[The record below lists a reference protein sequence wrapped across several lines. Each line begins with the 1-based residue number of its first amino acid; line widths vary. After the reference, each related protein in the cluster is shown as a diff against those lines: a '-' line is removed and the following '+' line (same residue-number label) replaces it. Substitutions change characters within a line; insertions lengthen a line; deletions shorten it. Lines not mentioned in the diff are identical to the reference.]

1 MLYRGENT
9 RIRAMEK
16 NDFERKKRRGDIF
29 DLVEWLPERE
39 GLR

>member
-1 MLYRGENT
+1 MENSN
-9 RIRAMEK
+9 IGAKE
-16 NDFERKKRRGDIF
+16 NGHERKKRRSDIF